1 MKGGEASQ
9 VEPAEVST
17 TQHVMFWGPQVVLY
31 PHLDEQCQE
40 TGGTG
45 QRHEQEPNKRPSLE
59 SRILNFNLET
69 CVNVEEL

>member
-17 TQHVMFWGPQVVLY
+17 TQHVTFRGPQVVLY

-45 QRHEQEPNKRPSLE
+45 QTHEQEPNERPLE
-59 SRILNFNLET
+59 SGILNFNLET
-69 CVNVEEL
+69 CMSVEEL